1 MTSHGIFRT
10 ICSETREETYLYPPQ
25 NSAQA
30 LSKSSNFFMISWL
43 KEICLRKWQYYN

>member
-25 NSAQA
+25 NSVQA
-30 LSKSSNFFMISWL
+30 LSKNPNFFYDFVAERNLIQKVAVL
-43 KEICLRKWQYYN
+43 

>member
-25 NSAQA
+25 NSVQA
-30 LSKSSNFFMISWL
+30 LSKSSNFFMISKL
-43 KEICLRKWQYYN
+43 KEI